1 MKKIL
6 VLGPLPAKNGKLGG
20 VVVLFSLFL
29 NELENRRIP
38 YVLIDINMQ
47 NYSNR
52 LVGML
57 SVIFQF
63 VREIPNAAHISFHG
77 TASAYF
83 YLAPIVV
90 KVSRMLRKPVS
101 LRKFA
106 GNFDD
111 IYSSLGFI
119 KKHLVKSALSCSSF
133 NFFETKYLVKYFNRF
148 NDNTFWFPNVRKPT
162 NIKNINNKKYY
173 KKIIFVGHVSQ
184 AKGIDE
190 LLIAADCLGDSY
202 LFHIVGATNDSK
214 YSNYEWSQHKN
225 VQYLGQVPAQAVNA
239 QLAQADLLVF
249 PTKWDGEGYPGVI
262 IEALQAGVPVI
273 ATNLKGISE
282 IITDGIEG
290 FLVPRADTTA
300 LIDAIQKVSQDNY
313 KELSDN
319 AYKRGLNFSSEE
331 VMNRYLLT
339 IGMNEYV

>member
-1 MKKIL
+1 MKVIL

-29 NELENRRIP
+29 NELESRRIP

-63 VREIPNAAHISFHG
+63 FREIPNATHISFHG

-106 GNFDD
+106 GDFDD
-111 IYSSLGFI
+111 IYLSLGFI

-162 NIKNINNKKYY
+162 NIKNIYNKKY
-173 KKIIFVGHVSQ
+173 KKKFIFVGHVSQ
-184 AKGIDE
+184 TKGMDE
-190 LLIAADCLGDSY
+190 ILGAAGGLDDSY
-202 LFHIVGATNDSK
+202 CFNVVGAAVDDK
-214 YSNYEWSQHKN
+214 YCNYEWSQHKN
-225 VQYLGQVPAQAVNA
+225 VQYYGQLSAQEASAMIASCDV
-239 QLAQADLLVF
+239 LLL
-249 PTKWDGEGYPGVI
+249 PSYREGYPGVI

-290 FLVPRADTTA
+290 FLVPKADTTA
-300 LIDAIQKVSQDNY
+300 LINAIQKVSQDNY

-319 AYKRGLNFSSEE
+319 AYKRGLDFSSEE